1 VESRVRFYAPYSW
14 RLYGVFRPGQL
25 IVKRVIKAG
34 YDSSITS
41 TIWSGRPLRALRNA
55 YLEDWEENRQD
66 EIKELSAKGIV
77 PLEHELERLH
87 EKGELTE
94 EIEDAAA
101 LRYVVF
107 TCRAG
112 KRMMRENLY
121 IWIRTNGWN
130 RPIGIVA
137 GSVNKPGQTG
147 GEIVDEIVRETVI
160 ALKNAGGFLNPS
172 VKL

>member
-1 VESRVRFYAPYSW
+1 M
-14 RLYGVFRPGQL
+14 
-25 IVKRVIKAG
+25 KRVIKAG

-107 TCRAG
+107 T
-112 KRMMRENLY
+112 
-121 IWIRTNGWN
+121 
-130 RPIGIVA
+130 
-137 GSVNKPGQTG
+137 
-147 GEIVDEIVRETVI
+147 
-160 ALKNAGGFLNPS
+160 
-172 VKL
+172 